1 MMPRDPSSRSR
12 PFTAA
17 IHDLA
22 ARGDAAVL
30 VDLEGTILFAN
41 DAWERFS
48 RLWGTLGQVSVG
60 MRLTDAVQGAEPR
73 EVLRRVL
80 DRAAQGPE
88 GRARSFTVECNGPDL
103 ARLVNIQVTPLLA
116 GTEPIGLTIVQR
128 LVRELPAGEVYP
140 VVEGSADGYRTAAG
154 TLEQCSCCRR
164 TRRPAEPEEWDFVP
178 ALVAA
183 PPADTRFGFCPLCRE
198 LHSPLGPDEDG

>member
-1 MMPRDPSSRSR
+1 MMARDPSSRSQ

-22 ARGDAAVL
+22 ARSDAAVL

-41 DAWERFS
+41 DAWERFA

-60 MRLTDAVQGAEPR
+60 MRLADAVQGAEPR
-73 EVLRRVL
+73 EILRRVL
-80 DRAAQGPE
+80 ERAAQGA
-88 GRARSFTVECNGPDL
+88 GARARSFTVECNGPDL
-103 ARLVNIQVTPLLA
+103 ARLVTIQVAPLLA

-128 LVRELPAGEVYP
+128 LVRALPAGEVYP
-140 VVEGSADGYRTAAG
+140 VVEGTADGYRTADG

-178 ALVAA
+178 GLVAA
-183 PPADTRFGFCPLCRE
+183 PPADTLFAFCRALPRAAQ
-198 LHSPLGPDEDG
+198 PARAR